1 MVFKDW
7 EISVEYSGKHE
18 IVSNET
24 SLFVIDEDYDV
35 AIAIN
40 YVNRKLKVSHVN
52 YGSEFTIDASN
63 KVLNLIIN
71 NTNIVDH

>member
-1 MVFKDW
+1 MIFKDW

-40 YVNRKLKVSHVN
+40 YVNGKLKVSHVN

-71 NTNIVDH
+71 NPNIVDH

>member
-7 EISVEYSGKHE
+7 EINVVYSGKHE
-18 IVSNET
+18 VVTNEN

-40 YVNRKLKVSHVN
+40 YLDNKLKVSH
-52 YGSEFTIDASN
+52 
-63 KVLNLIIN
+63 
-71 NTNIVDH
+71 

>member
-7 EISVEYSGKHE
+7 EINVVYSGKHE
-18 IVSNET
+18 VVTNEN

-40 YVNRKLKVSHVN
+40 YLDNKLKVSHVN
-52 YGSEFTIDASN
+52 YGS
-63 KVLNLIIN
+63 
-71 NTNIVDH
+71 